1 MKIGFF
7 YDYSD
12 SGTERVV
19 VPIAKAMRAAGH
31 EIAVQV
37 VDKGR
42 ALPPGFDRSLADL
55 DYAHFWN
62 LQTAGLLA
70 PTTVPPFGFTVHGLI
85 PGAEAGYATF
95 IHHFRPAWVHA
106 IDLHTHIQLGRMEII
121 STLIPQCIDT
131 DGLHHLPYPEE
142 FTLGY
147 LGGDR
152 QGKRFGVVEE
162 IARSLGVPCVGWD
175 GDGVSKP
182 WLSRA
187 EVLDLYA
194 KMSVFVCASF
204 CDGGPIPPQEA
215 LLCGR
220 PVVTT
225 RVGQM
230 PSLLEPGVDGEFFD
244 GSVEDGCRAVERVWA
259 EWEVYSAFARDWRPP
274 FSHRPTSVARAFL
287 RQIEESQA

>member
-70 PTTVPPFGFTVHGLI
+70 PGSAIPWGLTVH
-85 PGAEAGYATF
+85 
-95 IHHFRPAWVHA
+95 HV
-106 IDLHTHIQLGRMEII
+106 QLGTEPAVVGWIA
-121 STLIPQCIDT
+121 SHSPDLIHTIDPFTHVLLGRYELPSLLTPQPLERGDWT
-131 DGLHHLPYPEE
+131 PLPYPTQ
-142 FTLGY
+142 FTLGW
-147 LGGDR
+147 LGAAGAS
-152 QGKRFGVVEE
+152 KRTHVVEE
-162 IARSLGVPCVGWD
+162 IARRLGVPCVGWD
-175 GDGVSKP
+175 GDGVAQP
-182 WLSRA
+182 WLGHEGAR
-187 EVLDLYA
+187 DLYRR
-194 KMSVFVCASF
+194 MSVFVCASF
-204 CDGGPIPPQEA
+204 EDGGPLPAQEA

-220 PVVTT
+220 PVVST

-230 PSLLEPGVDGEFFD
+230 PAVIAPGATGEFFD
-244 GSVEDGCRAVERVWA
+244 GSVEDGCWAVERVKTEFDA
-259 EWEVYSAFARDWRPP
+259 YALRAREWEPLPDRAPAAVASEMLAR
-274 FSHRPTSVARAFL
+274 
-287 RQIEESQA
+287 IEALV